1 MGATSKAVH
10 KSSNKKRRELWRQQN
25 RCLAHGYEK
34 PCYKCNESRAINVDF
49 CLECLTAGGDHRY
62 GCSKWRK
69 ARRAAST

>member
-1 MGATSKAVH
+1 MTAPD
-10 KSSNKKRRELWRQQN
+10 NKKRRELWRQQN

-34 PCYKCNESRAINVDF
+34 PCYKCRETRGDSEF

-69 ARRAAST
+69 GRRLRVG